1 MRRAFDVTPTRI
13 NLIRTRRRLA
23 RVREGA
29 DLLRKK
35 REALVRELFRHA
47 RPAIDARD
55 RIDRCATDAYGLLL
69 DALAE
74 EGLDGAEVTAAPSRE
89 RLLSMSQTRTWGV
102 RVTSVAETPRLRR
115 TLEARG
121 TVPSLAAPSGADTA
135 AAFETLAELLL
146 DAAPRETLLHT
157 LGRTVARTSR
167 QVRALERRVEPGLAS
182 ASARISGL
190 LEERERED
198 QARLR
203 HFLTVQ
209 QGPIP

>member
-1 MRRAFDVTPTRI
+1 MPLI
-13 NLIRTRRRLA
+13 NI
-23 RVREGA
+23 VRKE
-29 DLLRKK
+29 
-35 REALVRELFRHA
+35 EHVRELEAMGAAHVLNSTS
-47 RPAIDARD
+47 
-55 RIDRCATDAYGLLL
+55 ATFKEDLAGLAHELNATLIL
-69 DALAE
+69 DA
-74 EGLDGAEVTAAPSRE
+74 VTGGQSA
-89 RLLSMSQTRTWGV
+89 
-102 RVTSVAETPRLRR
+102 
-115 TLEARG
+115 
-121 TVPSLAAPSGADTA
+121 
-135 AAFETLAELLL
+135 LLL